1 MAEMA
6 RTSPF
11 PQRPTFATDG
21 FVARHGHREGTA
33 RAPPTRPCGRPLGP
47 LPTGPHT
54 ELLNVGHPTADV
66 VEPDQTDC
74 LSEGQRVNRRSSLR
88 DFFLLARTSFRAGAA
103 ALRIARWRSRFLGRM
118 RPRPRR

>member
-1 MAEMA
+1 MVIGKELLAPTNSPLWATA
-6 RTSPF
+6 RT
-11 PQRPTFATDG
+11 AAD
-21 FVARHGHREGTA
+21 
-33 RAPPTRPCGRPLGP
+33 
-47 LPTGPHT
+47 GPHT
-54 ELLNVGHPTADV
+54 ELLNVAHPKADV